1 MKKNLQTK
9 FSTRQYM
16 VSKDFEIYYYKD
28 FELSKVEQH
37 THNYFEIYFFLEGD
51 VSMKIRENLH
61 PLRYGDVV
69 VIPPHVRHQAVIH
82 SRGTPYRRFVFWI
95 AREYMNELTER
106 FPAYG
111 YLTQLAQTEKQYIF
125 HNDRISFNTIQA
137 KVFRLIEE
145 IHSARFGREEKLFLC
160 VSDLLLHLNRTVYET
175 KNEKNLWGQEN
186 LYESLTDYIEE
197 HLDGDISLDILAREF
212 YVSKYHIAHVFKDN
226 MGISIHQYITKR
238 RLEGCRDAIRN
249 HIKITEAYLMYG
261 FKDYSSFYR
270 AFRKEFGMS
279 PKEWQETAETLT
291 DRD

>member
-37 THNYFEIYFFLEGD
+37 THNYFEIYFFLEGN

-82 SRGTPYRRFVFWI
+82 SRGIPYRRFVFWI

-175 KNEKNLWGQEN
+175 KNEKKMWGQEN

-279 PKEWQETAETLT
+279 PKEWRDTAETLT